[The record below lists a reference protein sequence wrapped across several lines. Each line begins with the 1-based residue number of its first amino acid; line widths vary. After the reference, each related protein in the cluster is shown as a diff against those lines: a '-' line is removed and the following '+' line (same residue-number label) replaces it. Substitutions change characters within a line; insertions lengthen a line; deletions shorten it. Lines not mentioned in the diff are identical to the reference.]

1 MLSVFLSC
9 GLLVASGLVPPGQ
22 DGLLSFAGS
31 QISRENEASELISSE
46 NVSRRRSQT
55 HLGDLMGRSLETDVS
70 LVTLSN
76 ISFTPMQRVA
86 LTANGNFQR
95 ILSSY
100 HNSAVK
106 VLVRKNVRVRPGL

>member
-1 MLSVFLSC
+1 MLSIFWSC
-9 GLLVASGLVPPGQ
+9 GLLVASALVPPGQ
-22 DGLLSFAGS
+22 DSLLSFSNS
-31 QISRENEASELISSE
+31 QLSRENEASELISSG
-46 NVSRRRSQT
+46 NSARRRPQT

-106 VLVRKNVRVRPGL
+106 VVVRKNLRVRPGL